1 MGYAAAQKFF
11 GTRNMLK
18 PRIIPCLLVKNGG
31 LVKTINFDNPK
42 YVGDPINA
50 VKIFNEKEVD
60 ELVVLDIDATV
71 LGKEP
76 DYTLIK
82 NIATECRMPLC
93 YGGGVKTIEQV
104 EKIIGLG
111 VEKVAI
117 SSAAI
122 QTPELISTAAARV
135 GSQSIVVVLDAKKIG
150 IRRRYELF
158 TKNGL
163 DKTGLNPV
171 EFAKK
176 VESLG
181 AGEVVVNS
189 IDRDGAMKGY
199 DLNLVKE
206 IRDSITLPLTVLG
219 GAGSLDDVAGLIR
232 EYGVIGVSAGSIF
245 VFKGKYR
252 AVLISYPSRTVKD
265 ALVM

>member
-1 MGYAAAQKFF
+1 
-11 GTRNMLK
+11 MLR
-18 PRIIPCLLVKNGG
+18 PRIIPCLLIKNGG
-31 LVKTINFDNPK
+31 LVKTVNFDNPK

-60 ELVVLDIDATV
+60 ELIVLDIDATIH
-71 LGKEP
+71 GREP
-76 DYTLIK
+76 NYSLIK

-104 EKIIGLG
+104 EKIISLG

-135 GSQSIVVVLDAKKIG
+135 GSQSIVVVLDVKKTG
-150 IRRRYELF
+150 LRRRYELF
-158 TKNGL
+158 TGNGL
-163 DKTGLNPV
+163 QKTGLNPV

-176 VESLG
+176 VETLG

-189 IDRDGAMKGY
+189 IDQDGTMKGY
-199 DLNLVKE
+199 DLNLVKV
-206 IRDSITLPLTVLG
+206 IRESITLPLTVLG
-219 GAGSLDDVAGLIR
+219 GAGSLDDVAELIR
-232 EYGVIGVSAGSIF
+232 AHGIIGASAGSLF
-245 VFKGKYR
+245 VFKGKYK
-252 AVLISYPSRTVKD
+252 AVLINYPSRTDKD
-265 ALVM
+265 TLVIQAK